1 MKKVMI
7 LGAGG
12 PAGVNVLKSLQSADE
27 PMELYGSDMNTY
39 HIEYFRPLV
48 KNAYLVPRCTAPNY
62 IDIINHIIE
71 THGIEVIH
79 PQPDI
84 EVKVLSENREKFK
97 AKCLLPSKEIVRICQ
112 DKFLSSERWAQKG
125 FQTVKS
131 IILRDDHLEEDI
143 ERAFSELGP
152 NLWIRATQG
161 AGGTGSTPANSKDII
176 IHWIKYWR
184 SRGEKWTFIAQEN
197 LTGRN
202 VAFQSLWYKGEL
214 VVSQARERVEY
225 IYPYLAPSGVTGT
238 PTVAKTIHD
247 EMVNKMATEA
257 VLAIDPNATGIFCVD
272 IKYDSRGNPMPTEIN
287 IGRFFTTSYFFSHAG
302 KVYNR
307 WYANM
312 PYLVVKLACGESVD
326 LKSIPKYNI
335 LPANLYWI
343 RHIDCGHHLV
353 EEAKLEKPIK

>member
-1 MKKVMI
+1 MKKILI

-27 PMELYGSDMNTY
+27 SIELYGSDMNTY
-39 HIEYFRPLV
+39 HVEYFRPLV
-48 KNAYLVPRCTAPNY
+48 KQAYLVPRCTAPNY
-62 IDIINHIIE
+62 IDVINGIIE
-71 THGIEVIH
+71 KNGIEVIH

-84 EVKVLSENREKFK
+84 EVKILSENREKFK
-97 AKCLLPSKEIVRICQ
+97 AKCFLPSKETVKICQ
-112 DKFLSSERWAQKG
+112 DKFLSSERWTQKG

-131 IILRDDHLEEDI
+131 ILLRDDHLEDDI
-143 ERAFSELGP
+143 EKAFAELGP

-161 AGGTGSTPANSKDII
+161 AGGTGSTPANSKDIVL
-176 IHWIKYWR
+176 HWIKYWR

-202 VAFQSLWYKGEL
+202 VAFQSLWNKGEL

-247 EMVNKMATEA
+247 DNVNKMATEA
-257 VLAIDPNATGIFCVD
+257 VKAIDEDATGIFCVD
-272 IKYDSRGNPMPTEIN
+272 IKFDSKGNPMPTEIN
-287 IGRFFTTSYFFSHAG
+287 VGRFFTTSYFFSYAG

-312 PYLVVKLACGESVD
+312 PHLLLKLAYGEEID
-326 LKSIPKYNI
+326 LSNVPKYNI
-335 LPANLYWI
+335 LPKDLYWV
-343 RHIDCGHHLV
+343 RHIDCGHYLV
-353 EEAKLEKPIK
+353 EDKNLMK